1 MGSFTSS
8 QPREDD
14 INFHVYELTQQ
25 DLNTFEIAL
34 AFIYEEME
42 NFSQDCSA
50 TQLITSL
57 GNKAT
62 FRELWYGCNLSS
74 VQRPRRNEC
83 QH

>member
-8 QPREDD
+8 QPREND
-14 INFHVYELTQQ
+14 INFRVYELTQQ

-34 AFIYEEME
+34 TFIYEEME

-57 GNKAT
+57 GNKTT

-74 VQRPRRNEC
+74 VQRARCNEC